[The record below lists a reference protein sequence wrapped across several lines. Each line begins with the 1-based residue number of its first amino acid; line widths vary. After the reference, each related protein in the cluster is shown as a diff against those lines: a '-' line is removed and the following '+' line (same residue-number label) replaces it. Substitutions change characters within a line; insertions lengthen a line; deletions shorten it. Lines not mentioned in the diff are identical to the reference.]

1 MFTSILDR
9 LIAKVNC
16 CPWQALDGGSLTIY
30 SAPCR
35 SKLNRLPLPYLYS
48 VEQRR
53 RRDATPWT
61 MVQGVLAPVQFAVFL
76 ISLGLVVRFLLTGQ
90 GEAFA
95 IGSVVVKTIV
105 LYTIMVTGC
114 LWERA
119 VFGRYLFA
127 QSFFWEDVFS
137 LLVIGLHTLYVA
149 ALISGDASIK
159 TLMMIAL
166 AAYATYLINAGQ
178 FMMKMRTARRE
189 QRISPVI
196 RSA

>member
-1 MFTSILDR
+1 MFTLILDR
-9 LIAKVNC
+9 MIAKVNC

-30 SAPCR
+30 SQRAH
-35 SKLNRLPLPYLYS
+35 RLPAPYLYS

-53 RRDATPWT
+53 RRDATAWT
-61 MVQGVLAPVQFAVFL
+61 MVQGVLAPFQFAVFL
-76 ISLGLVVRFLLTGQ
+76 ISLGLVMRFLLTGH
-90 GEAFA
+90 GESLA

-105 LYTIMVTGC
+105 LYTIMITGC
-114 LWERA
+114 LWEHA

-127 QSFFWEDVFS
+127 KSFFWEDVFS

-149 ALISGDASIK
+149 ALISGDASVR

-166 AAYATYLINAGQ
+166 AAYAAYLINAGQ

-196 RSA
+196 RAA